1 MYLTQSPKAAFR
13 IINGEAVIV
22 DVSTSMLYS
31 LNSLATLIWEVSDSK
46 TTVKDIV
53 DKIEKEYEVDRD
65 VAEKDCIEFVND
77 FISKNLLIA
86 EENNNTSG

>member
-53 DKIEKEYEVDRD
+53 DKIEKEYEVERE

-77 FISKNLLIA
+77 FIGKGLLTKV
-86 EENNNTSG
+86 EDLKEV

>member
-1 MYLTQSPKAAFR
+1 MYLAQSPKAAFR

-53 DKIEKEYEVDRD
+53 DKIEKEYEVERE

-77 FISKNLLIA
+77 FIGKGLLTKV
-86 EENNNTSG
+86 EDFKEV